1 MATPFRQAMA
11 RLHAVKQTLD
21 TASKEPEGHAET
33 SACQRDAAI
42 SLLQGKAWTAEQI
55 RTMADTIAQ
64 VKWHGADG
72 FQVAALL
79 SPKVGN
85 NSGRV
90 QNYESVLNYFR
101 QYEWEQTLSRHP
113 DAAQLLMFT
122 RIMDLGGHKLT
133 EGCWR
138 TISMALTMMRETGE
152 RLAML
157 SINEK
162 FTQTDNFKK
171 EFKRLWRRRSKL
183 NDVTRMLDCMDLP
196 TQPSELKFSNPEIY
210 ADVFPEGTPGP
221 APLSAVWQAA
231 CRFEH
236 AHDSAFV

>member
-1 MATPFRQAMA
+1 MATPFRQTMA
-11 RLHAVKQTLD
+11 RLHAVKQSLD
-21 TASKEPEGHAET
+21 TASKEPEGHADI
-33 SACQRDAAI
+33 SACQRDAAVSI
-42 SLLQGKAWTAEQI
+42 LLGKAWTAEQI

-85 NSGRV
+85 NSGRM
-90 QNYESVLNYFR
+90 QDFEGVLNYFR
-101 QYEWEQTLSRHP
+101 QYEWEQTLSRYP

-162 FTQTDNFKK
+162 FTQTDHFKK
-171 EFKRLWRRRSKL
+171 
-183 NDVTRMLDCMDLP
+183 
-196 TQPSELKFSNPEIY
+196 
-210 ADVFPEGTPGP
+210 
-221 APLSAVWQAA
+221 
-231 CRFEH
+231 
-236 AHDSAFV
+236 